1 MPCINRLGWL
11 VKRMIFMLTSKELQH
26 WYCSRWCS
34 RWPQEGVRSLYKNT
48 GLRRRCSNDTQKL
61 EVILEPRP
69 SYRKSHSMY
78 RTSQSINWYAKVPI
92 DKSMDFRLSIGNR
105 TFDEFLHLLTIDR
118 RLMTRT
124 RFEIINKKKVILT
137 IKSIN

>member
-1 MPCINRLGWL
+1 
-11 VKRMIFMLTSKELQH
+11 MLTSKELQH
-26 WYCSRWCS
+26 WYCSRLHDVHDDHKK
-34 RWPQEGVRSLYKNT
+34 E
-48 GLRRRCSNDTQKL
+48 L
-61 EVILEPRP
+61 EVFTGIRIPDYEDVVPRP

-124 RFEIINKKKVILT
+124 RFGIINKKKVILT